1 MKNISNTQEIETL
14 YFVFYRSFCSIFQ
27 LWIKGAAL
35 PLNSY
40 LLLKNNRSMK
50 YIINFLKRDAV
61 TTFIQIYDETI
72 FIVYLFG
79 SYYQMELGSKYIL

>member
-1 MKNISNTQEIETL
+1 M
-14 YFVFYRSFCSIFQ
+14 
-27 LWIKGAAL
+27 
-35 PLNSY
+35 

-72 FIVYLFG
+72 SIVYLFG
-79 SYYQMELGSKYIL
+79 CYYQMELSSKSIL